1 MSATG
6 RARATGT
13 ANVPEMRP
21 GQATREVRQPAQT
34 GHGTRQPRE
43 VGTSA
48 HAPQTVRLAGPE
60 ASAGAGADAPRAA
73 APPVLRLAPAPR
85 AEPPAHGHDWPLAG
99 TSPSSGAGVGG
110 AGQPVESDPLYVQG
124 SLAVDLRHEA
134 YDSFFGPQATGTADL
149 PDPAGWARRLI
160 TATLE
165 ACDGTRSAEQLSR
178 WLTPEVR
185 ERVARRGMLARRR
198 ARRPH
203 RPPRVRT
210 LLTCH
215 PADGVVEVSAVVQVD
230 GRVRALALRM
240 SGVDGRWLVTALE
253 LG

>member
-1 MSATG
+1 MSI
-6 RARATGT
+6 
-13 ANVPEMRP
+13 
-21 GQATREVRQPAQT
+21 TRL
-34 GHGTRQPRE
+34 TRRDDE
-43 VGTSA
+43 
-48 HAPQTVRLAGPE
+48 
-60 ASAGAGADAPRAA
+60 
-73 APPVLRLAPAPR
+73 APPVLRLAAAPR
-85 AEPPAHGHDWPLAG
+85 AEPPADGPDWPRTGSTVPQRLHL
-99 TSPSSGAGVGG
+99 GAEDPEAQDEGN
-110 AGQPVESDPLYVQG
+110 GQLYVQG

-134 YDSFFGPQATGTADL
+134 YDSYFGPQATGTADL
-149 PDPAGWARRLI
+149 PEPEHWARRII

-165 ACDGTRSAEQLSR
+165 ACDGSRSADQLSR

-198 ARRPH
+198 SRRPH

-210 LLTCH
+210 VLTCH
-215 PADGVVEVSAVVQVD
+215 PADGVVEVSAVVQAD

>member
-1 MSATG
+1 MSAAVSTG
-6 RARATGT
+6 GGSAR
-13 ANVPEMRP
+13 
-21 GQATREVRQPAQT
+21 
-34 GHGTRQPRE
+34 
-43 VGTSA
+43 
-48 HAPQTVRLAGPE
+48 
-60 ASAGAGADAPRAA
+60 DD

-85 AEPPAHGHDWPLAG
+85 AEPPAHGRDWPILGTAG
-99 TSPSSGAGVGG
+99 PGSPTVDGEGR
-110 AGQPVESDPLYVQG
+110 SDDDPYYVQG

-134 YDSFFGPQATGTADL
+134 YDSYFGPQATGTADL
-149 PDPAGWARRLI
+149 PDPADWARRLI

-165 ACDGTRSAEQLSR
+165 ACDGTRSADQLSR
-178 WLTPEVR
+178 WMTPEVR
-185 ERVARRGMLARRR
+185 EGVARRGLLARRR

-203 RPPRVRT
+203 RPPRVRA

-215 PADGVVEVSAVVQVD
+215 PADGVVEVSAVVQAD